1 MLAHES
7 VTINEAVHL
16 TQIFLYLL
24 ANLNLWVCTTVWYL
38 TCNCETLRAGLSRFY
53 GPRCGGHGVEANCR
67 GPSCRILCT
76 AALCPLLGQ
85 RRGSSSSPSAASGC
99 LLPPD
104 GLVDA
109 MSGSNGA
116 PNNLSSIFAAD
127 MDLENQGEPRWP
139 YPLSRSMGAARGPES
154 SPITPPLRTLI
165 WTGRAR
171 R

>member
-1 MLAHES
+1 MYRLWYTVILIHLSPLAGS
-7 VTINEAVHL
+7 ALWPLPLWRLPVSGAV
-16 TQIFLYLL
+16 
-24 ANLNLWVCTTVWYL
+24 C
-38 TCNCETLRAGLSRFY
+38 SRFY

-116 PNNLSSIFAAD
+116 TNNLSSIFAAD

-139 YPLSRSMGAARGPES
+139 YPLSCSMGAARGAES

>member
-1 MLAHES
+1 MCILS
-7 VTINEAVHL
+7 LRTIVKSPEIRRRNNKMGGRPGVH
-16 TQIFLYLL
+16 
-24 ANLNLWVCTTVWYL
+24 
-38 TCNCETLRAGLSRFY
+38 SRFY

-139 YPLSRSMGAARGPES
+139 YPLSRSMGAARGAES